1 MKTVIA
7 SEAWPSAS
15 GNRIVYMRLLRA
27 SATVPAL
34 FFYLLRCRQDD
45 DDFFEDRQHV

>member
-7 SEAWPSAS
+7 SEAWQSPS
-15 GNRIVYMRLLRA
+15 GDCIVYMRLLGA
-27 SATVPAL
+27 STTAPVL

-45 DDFFEDRQHV
+45 DNYF